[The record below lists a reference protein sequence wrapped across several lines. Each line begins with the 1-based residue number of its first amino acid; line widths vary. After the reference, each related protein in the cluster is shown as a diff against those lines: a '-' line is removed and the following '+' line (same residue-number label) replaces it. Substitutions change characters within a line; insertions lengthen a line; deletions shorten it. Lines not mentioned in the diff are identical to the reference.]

1 MERIKLIINPSSGR
15 QTMESRIDYLCK
27 LLLDDGYT
35 VGKYYTKKKNDAM
48 QETINTCNSGN
59 WDIIIACGGDGTVN
73 EVATGIVKSINKL
86 PVAILQS
93 GTVNDFANYMNI
105 PNKITEF
112 FQMIKNRHIAEID
125 LGKINDKYFVNV
137 AAGGL
142 LTDVGFQVPVE
153 AKAIL
158 GRMAYYFEG
167 MRTLILEGIEPIHI
181 KVESEQYTAE
191 EDIILFI
198 ISNSSSIGGFK
209 KLAPD
214 ADVLDGFLDVLIIK
228 DSDIAELANIFFN
241 VLKGDH
247 INHPKVTY
255 FKTKN
260 IFIQANKDMTID
272 IDGEEGGNLP
282 ANFKIIPKSMK
293 IIVNK
298 EIKVDKEIKEG

>member
-15 QTMESRIDYLCK
+15 QTIETKVDYLCK

-35 VGKYYTKKKNDAM
+35 VGKYYTEKRDDAVN
-48 QETINTCNSGN
+48 ETIKTCGSGQ
-59 WDIIIACGGDGTVN
+59 WDTIIACGGDGTVS
-73 EVATGIVKSINKL
+73 EVATGIAKSTNKL

-105 PNKITEF
+105 PNKIPDF
-112 FQMIKNRHIAEID
+112 FQMIKNRHIVEID
-125 LGKINDKYFVNV
+125 LGKINNKYFVNV

-142 LTDVGFQVPVE
+142 LTDVGFQVPIE
-153 AKAIL
+153 AKALL

-167 MRTLILEGIEPIHI
+167 LRALISEGIEPIH
-181 KVESEQYTAE
+181 VSFESEEYTEE
-191 EDIILFI
+191 EDVLLFVV
-198 ISNSSSIGGFK
+198 SNSTSIGGFK

-214 ADVLDGFLDVLIIK
+214 ADVLDGLLDVLIIK
-228 DSDIAELANIFFN
+228 NSDIPELANIFFN

-247 INHPKVTY
+247 INHPNVIY

-260 IFIQANKDMTID
+260 ILIKAKKNITID
-272 IDGEEGGNLP
+272 VDGEAGGRLP
-282 ANFKIIPKSMK
+282 ANFKVIPHGMK

-298 EIKVDKEIKEG
+298 EIKKG